1 MNRVIDFVKKEIVLV
16 ISFIL
21 AIVSMFFVTPDEKYI
36 DYIDYRTLG
45 LLFCL
50 MTIMAGLNRL
60 GVFKLMAEKLIHKVH
75 TIRGVTLTL
84 VLLCFFTS
92 MVITN
97 DVTLIT
103 FVPFTII
110 LLEISHQKSKLRRW
124 SPSRSAR
131 TWSRSFMICSPPKPR
146 SFPSASLSPCMGN
159 MAFS

>member
-16 ISFIL
+16 ICFIL

-60 GVFKLMAEKLIHKVH
+60 SVFKLMAEKLIHKVH

-84 VLLCFFTS
+84 VLLCFFYF
-92 MVITN
+92 N
-97 DVTLIT
+97 
-103 FVPFTII
+103 
-110 LLEISHQKSKLRRW
+110 
-124 SPSRSAR
+124 
-131 TWSRSFMICSPPKPR
+131 
-146 SFPSASLSPCMGN
+146 GYN
-159 MAFS
+159 